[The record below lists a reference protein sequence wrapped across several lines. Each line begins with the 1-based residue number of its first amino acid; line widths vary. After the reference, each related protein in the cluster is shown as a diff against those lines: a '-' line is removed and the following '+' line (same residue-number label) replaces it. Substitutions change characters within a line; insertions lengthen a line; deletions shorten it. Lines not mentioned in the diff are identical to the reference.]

1 MELKDL
7 INLFEKNFL
16 EYSRLIRRIGENNS
30 AESSI
35 QSLSRLKIHIRQLAR
50 LEEEIVEL
58 RLKKILKEEHPYL
71 PSIDIQNFNN
81 NSSHQ
86 NQPFFEICNH
96 FLKQR
101 KELLKMLYSLPAENW
116 NRTGVH
122 EMEGHVAF
130 KEFIR
135 RMTEKDKQ
143 ILGDFKSSL
152 ESH

>member
-16 EYSRLIRRIGENNS
+16 EYARLIRKIEKNNS
-30 AESSI
+30 RESSI
-35 QSLSRLKIHIRQLAR
+35 QSLSRLKIHIRELAN

-71 PSIDIQNFNN
+71 PTIDIQTIHA
-81 NSSHQ
+81 SSSFQ
-86 NQPFFEICNH
+86 DQPFLEICNH
-96 FLKQR
+96 FLKQK

-116 NRTGVH
+116 DRTGVH
-122 EMEGHVAF
+122 EREGHVAF

>member
-1 MELKDL
+1 MELKQL
-7 INLFEKNFL
+7 IDLFEKNFL
-16 EYSRLIRRIGENNS
+16 EYARLIRKIGENNS
-30 AESSI
+30 RESSI
-35 QSLSRLKIHIRQLAR
+35 QSLSKLKIHIRELAN

-71 PSIDIQNFNN
+71 PTIDVQTIQN
-81 NSSHQ
+81 NSSYQ
-86 NQPFFEICNH
+86 NQPFLEICNH
-96 FLKQR
+96 FLKQK
-101 KELLKMLYSLPAENW
+101 KEVLKMLYSLPAENW

-122 EMEGHVAF
+122 EREGHIAF

>member
-16 EYSRLIRRIGENNS
+16 EYSRLIRKIEEDNS
-30 AESSI
+30 RESSL
-35 QSLSRLKIHIRQLAR
+35 QSFSKLRIHIRELAK

-71 PSIDIQNFNN
+71 PSIDVTNINNDSSYQNR
-81 NSSHQ
+81 
-86 NQPFFEICNH
+86 PFLEICNH
-96 FLKQR
+96 FLKQK

-116 NRTGVH
+116 DRTGVH
-122 EMEGHVAF
+122 ETEGHVAF

-135 RMTEKDKQ
+135 RMNEKDKQ
-143 ILGDFKSSL
+143 ILGDFKTSL
-152 ESH
+152 KSH